1 MSMVY
6 RVFIGRYAHLFV
18 CKRIAV
24 DERENRVTAHGHERC
39 NAQRPIPRSHPL
51 P

>member
-18 CKRIAV
+18 C
-24 DERENRVTAHGHERC
+24 TAMTINQAKYFASGISHGVYED
-39 NAQRPIPRSHPL
+39 ST
-51 P
+51 

>member
-18 CKRIAV
+18 CKAIAIN
-24 DERENRVTAHGHERC
+24 EREYRVTAHDHGRC
-39 NAQRPIPRSHPL
+39 TGPHPKRPGRHL